1 MNFRCASVLQAR
13 NSDVYMGSIQELAAG
28 VTKGLN
34 GTVFA
39 YGSTGSGKTHTM
51 VGEWQAPWKVEQQ
64 EQQQEQQQQQQQQAA
79 VREGAGH
86 SQTLV
91 WLQRW

>member
-1 MNFRCASVLQAR
+1 VLQAR
-13 NSDVYMGSIQELAAG
+13 NNDVYMGSIQELAAG

-51 VGEWQAPWKVEQQ
+51 VGE
-64 EQQQEQQQQQQQQAA
+64 
-79 VREGAGH
+79 
-86 SQTLV
+86 
-91 WLQRW
+91 

>member
-1 MNFRCASVLQAR
+1 MRPAIAVMLYAATYAMHIDSYHSLFNSTVQAR

-51 VGEWQAPWKVEQQ
+51 VGE
-64 EQQQEQQQQQQQQAA
+64 
-79 VREGAGH
+79 
-86 SQTLV
+86 
-91 WLQRW
+91 